1 MKTYKIK
8 LDIPYDLILS
18 MRISEDQILSKI
30 KEEIAL
36 SFYSR
41 KYLSFGKARKL
52 LGVTKQDFAY
62 LLKERGIP
70 RHYEKD
76 DLEEDIKF
84 ANER

>member
-8 LDIPYDLILS
+8 LDIPYDLVLS

-30 KEEIAL
+30 KKEIAL
-36 SFYSR
+36 SFYIR

-52 LGVTKQDFAY
+52 LGASRQDFAL
-62 LLKERGIP
+62 LLKEREIP
-70 RHYEKD
+70 RHYEKE